1 MSLRVGLTGADGFI
15 GARVEARLRADGR
28 EVVRLVRRPR
38 GGDVPYRLGEPVDP
52 ARLRGLDALIHCAHD
67 FSVRGEDDE
76 IRVNARGAQTLL
88 TAARDA
94 GARRLVLVS
103 SVSAFPGCA
112 SRYGRG
118 KLAAEEFARRLGA
131 AVVRPGLTWG
141 VPGRGTFG
149 ALCRL
154 TSLPL
159 LPVFDGGGQPF
170 VLSHVDDVAAA
181 LSAALDWKEADLAA
195 PVVAANPRLV
205 PFRGLLAEIS
215 AKQGRSVRTASVPGW
230 LALAGLRT
238 LEAVGLRPG
247 FRSDSLV
254 SLLHPDPAPDFS
266 AAARLGLRFR
276 DFADA
281 KAGEF

>member
-1 MSLRVGLTGADGFI
+1 VSLRVGLTGADGFI
-15 GARVEARLRADGR
+15 GARVEARLRSEGR
-28 EVVRLVRRPR
+28 DVVRLVRRPR
-38 GGDVPYRLGEPVDP
+38 AGDVAFRLGEPVEP

-67 FSVRGEDDE
+67 FSVRDAEE
-76 IRVNARGAQTLL
+76 ETRVNARGAQTLF

-94 GARRLVLVS
+94 GVRRLVLVS

-112 SRYGRG
+112 SAYGRG
-118 KLAAEEFARRLGA
+118 KLAAEDFARRLGA

-159 LPVFDGGGQPF
+159 LPVFDGGLQPF

-181 LSAALDWKEADLAA
+181 LSSALDWKDSELSA
-195 PVVAANPRLV
+195 PVVAANARLI
-205 PFRGLLAEIS
+205 PFRDLLIEIG
-215 AKQGRSVRTASVPGW
+215 AKSGRSLRTVSLPGW
-230 LALAGLRT
+230 LGLVGLRT

-254 SLLHPDPAPDFS
+254 TLLNPDAAPDFS
-266 AAARLGLRFR
+266 ATRRLGLQFR

-281 KAGEF
+281 KAGDF

>member
-1 MSLRVGLTGADGFI
+1 MSLRVGLAGADGFI
-15 GARVEARLRADGR
+15 GARVEARLRSDGR

-38 GGDVPYRLGEPVDP
+38 PGDVPFRLGEPLEP

-67 FSVRGEDDE
+67 FTARGAEAE

-94 GARRLVLVS
+94 GVRRLVLVS

-112 SRYGRG
+112 SDYGRG
-118 KLAAEEFARRLGA
+118 KLAAEDFARRLGA

-154 TSLPL
+154 TTLPL
-159 LPVFDGGGQPF
+159 LPVFDGGRQPF
-170 VLSHVDDVAAA
+170 VLSHADDVAAT
-181 LSAALDWKEADLAA
+181 LSAALDWKDSELSA
-195 PVVAANPRLV
+195 PVIAANPRLV
-205 PFRGLLAEIS
+205 AFRDLLDAIA
-215 AKQGRSVRTASVPGW
+215 AKNGRSLRMVSLPGA
-230 LALAGLRT
+230 LGLAGLRT
-238 LEAVGLRPG
+238 LEALGLRPG

-254 SLLHPDPAPDFS
+254 TLLNPDPAPDFS
-266 AAARLGLRFR
+266 ATRRLGLQFR

-281 KAGEF
+281 KAGDF